1 MVKRKKR
8 CARYLPTKL
17 TQASVGHTQF
27 ETIVILSLTC
37 FVFDLMGIFI
47 GTSLFFPRANLLQII
62 CHFAGGC
69 VISLIIA
76 QSWQYN
82 YIWFAFAFCNLPCT
96 LYEIVILFAT
106 FFFKVVVFWWPAC
119 FKDAHESFYFLFQM
133 DSVPQS
139 ALKNVEQAKLQNRS
153 CEVAINGRERIQRG

>member
-1 MVKRKKR
+1 MGIGILDALIPARFILTMGHLVSLLTLAYTIKVCGQDCESTLSRMPGEYGKAKKE
-8 CARYLPTKL
+8 
-17 TQASVGHTQF
+17 F

-82 YIWFAFAFCNLPCT
+82 YIW
-96 LYEIVILFAT
+96 
-106 FFFKVVVFWWPAC
+106 
-119 FKDAHESFYFLFQM
+119 
-133 DSVPQS
+133 
-139 ALKNVEQAKLQNRS
+139 
-153 CEVAINGRERIQRG
+153 